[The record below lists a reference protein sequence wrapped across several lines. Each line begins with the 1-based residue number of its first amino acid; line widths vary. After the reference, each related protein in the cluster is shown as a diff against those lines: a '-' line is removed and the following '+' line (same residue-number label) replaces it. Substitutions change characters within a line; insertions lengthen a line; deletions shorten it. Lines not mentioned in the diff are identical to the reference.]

1 MKPSGVR
8 AALGTLENPDDKAP
22 TLAEINLCKLRGQSS
37 VAIALA
43 QQRLESVPDCA
54 TTHALLGELYE
65 NAGHAADARHH
76 YALAVDCA
84 PGNQDH
90 ADRLRRVMRTREDIV
105 ARDSTPKE
113 RSQARKQTSGK
124 TGPTP
129 RRKTL
134 SFVAGVATWY
144 TALPQAVKLGLLAAG
159 AIAFTLAGIAVGTSL
174 INRGPDPA
182 RAKQQPTYPKFD
194 QPRQSSSSGDDNT
207 QSQPTLAEG
216 AKPPIL
222 GASAE
227 TSGAPLPDDD
237 PIDLPGTQNL
247 TWDPER
253 KRLTF
258 DVTTEIPKLGVQ
270 QQRNQ
275 LRQLALKWLDHAFS
289 AEPDAAEAVVNL
301 IAGPPKM
308 TLVTLGATR
317 SQIDAARNAD
327 LPADSAVS
335 IEMWATPFKN

>member
-1 MKPSGVR
+1 MKQSGAVE
-8 AALGTLENPDDKAP
+8 ALGTLESPDEKAP

-43 QQRLESVPDCA
+43 QQRLESIPDCA

-65 NAGHAADARHH
+65 NAGHTADARHH

-90 ADRLRRVMRTREDIV
+90 ADRLRRVMRQ
-105 ARDSTPKE
+105 RDDATQSTSVSGPKN
-113 RSQARKQTSGK
+113 RTGKQTSSKAKGSNANVPAAIK
-124 TGPTP
+124 H
-129 RRKTL
+129 
-134 SFVAGVATWY
+134 WY
-144 TALPQAVKLGLLAAG
+144 ASLPQSVKLSLLIVG
-159 AIAFTLAGIAVGTSL
+159 AIAFTLGGIAVGTSL

-194 QPRQSSSSGDDNT
+194 QPRQSSSSGDNT
-207 QSQPTLAEG
+207 SDSTPTLAEG
-216 AKPPIL
+216 AKPPVL

-227 TSGAPLPDDD
+227 TSKVAPEDDD
-237 PIDLPGTQNL
+237 PIDLPGTQNVS
-247 TWDPER
+247 WDPER

-258 DVTTEIPKLGVQ
+258 DVQTDIPKLGVQ
-270 QQRNQ
+270 EQRIQ
-275 LRQLALKWLDHAFS
+275 LRRHALQWLDNAFT

-301 IAGPPKM
+301 VAGSPKM

-317 SQIDAARNAD
+317 SQIDNARTAD
-327 LPADSAVS
+327 VPADSAVS
-335 IEMWATPFKN
+335 IEEWAMPFRS

>member
-1 MKPSGVR
+1 
-8 AALGTLENPDDKAP
+8 LGTLDSPESEAP

-65 NAGHAADARHH
+65 NAGHITDARQH

-90 ADRLRRVMRTREDIV
+90 ADRLRRVMGMRADTASHASKPKRKPASGTRTRK
-105 ARDSTPKE
+105 P
-113 RSQARKQTSGK
+113 GK
-124 TGPTP
+124 ANSLPA
-129 RRKTL
+129 L
-134 SFVAGVATWY
+134 QTWY
-144 TALPQAVKLGLLAAG
+144 AALPQTVKLGLLVAG
-159 AIAFTLAGIAVGTSL
+159 AVAFTLGGIAVGTSL

-194 QPRQSSSSGDDNT
+194 QPRQSSSSGEDGQ
-207 QSQPTLAEG
+207 QSQSTLAEG

-227 TSGAPLPDDD
+227 ISGAGLPDDD

-258 DVTTEIPKLGVQ
+258 DVTTDIPKLGVQ
-270 QQRNQ
+270 EQRIQ
-275 LRQLALKWLDHAFS
+275 LRRLALQWLDNAFV

-301 IAGPPKM
+301 VSGSPKM

-335 IEMWATPFKN
+335 IETWAMPFRS

>member
-1 MKPSGVR
+1 MKQNGAVE
-8 AALGTLENPDDKAP
+8 ALGTLENPDDRAP

-43 QQRLESVPDCA
+43 QQRLETIPDCA

-65 NAGHAADARHH
+65 NAGHSSDARHH

-90 ADRLRRVMRTREDIV
+90 ARRLRRVMSQRSE
-105 ARDSTPKE
+105 STLPD
-113 RSQARKQTSGK
+113 RSRPQLNYPTTASKSGK
-124 TGPTP
+124 RNGTSIISLL
-129 RRKTL
+129 KN
-134 SFVAGVATWY
+134 WY
-144 TALPQAVKLGLLAAG
+144 ASLPQPIKLGLLATG
-159 AIAFTLAGIAVGTSL
+159 AVAFTLGGIAVGTSL

-194 QPRQSSSSGDDNT
+194 QSRQSSISDDNASVST
-207 QSQPTLAEG
+207 PTLAEG
-216 AKPPIL
+216 AKPPVL

-227 TSGAPLPDDD
+227 TSATPLPDDD

-247 TWDPER
+247 SWDPER

-258 DVTTEIPKLGVQ
+258 DVQTEIPKLGVQ
-270 QQRNQ
+270 EQRIH
-275 LRQLALKWLDHAFS
+275 LRRLALQWLDNAFT

-301 IAGPPKM
+301 VAGSPKM
-308 TLVTLGATR
+308 KLVTLGATR
-317 SQIDAARNAD
+317 SQIEIARSAD
-327 LPADSAVS
+327 VPTDSAVS
-335 IEMWATPFKN
+335 IEEWAMPFKS

>member
-1 MKPSGVR
+1 MKQSGAVE
-8 AALGTLENPDDKAP
+8 ALGTLESPDEKAP

-43 QQRLESVPDCA
+43 QQRLESIPDCA

-65 NAGHAADARHH
+65 NAGHVADARHH

-90 ADRLRRVMRTREDIV
+90 ADRLRRVMRQ
-105 ARDSTPKE
+105 RDESTQGSKVSKTPNH
-113 RSQARKQTSGK
+113 APKQTTAKAK
-124 TGPTP
+124 TKVGISSVV
-129 RRKTL
+129 KD
-134 SFVAGVATWY
+134 WY
-144 TALPQAVKLGLLAAG
+144 VSLPQSAKLGLLVVG
-159 AIAFTLAGIAVGTSL
+159 AIAFTLGGIAVGTSL

-194 QPRQSSSSGDDNT
+194 QSRQSSSSGDNT
-207 QSQPTLAEG
+207 SDSTPTLAEG
-216 AKPPIL
+216 AKPPVL

-227 TSGAPLPDDD
+227 TSTTAPEDDD

-247 TWDPER
+247 SWDPER

-258 DVTTEIPKLGVQ
+258 DVQTDIPKLGVQ
-270 QQRNQ
+270 EQRIQ
-275 LRQLALKWLDHAFS
+275 LRRLALQWLDNAFT

-301 IAGPPKM
+301 VAGSPKM

-317 SQIDAARNAD
+317 SQIDIARNAD
-327 LPADSAVS
+327 IPAESAVS
-335 IEMWATPFKN
+335 IEEWAMPFKS

>member
-1 MKPSGVR
+1 MKQSGVPG
-8 AALGTLENPDDKAP
+8 ALGTLESPDVEAP

-65 NAGHAADARHH
+65 NAGLITDARHH
-76 YALAVDCA
+76 FALAVDCA

-90 ADRLRRVMRTREDIV
+90 ADRLRRVMGMRMDTGSKALKSKRQPASRT
-105 ARDSTPKE
+105 TPQKHE
-113 RSQARKQTSGK
+113 
-124 TGPTP
+124 TG
-129 RRKTL
+129 TL
-134 SFVAGVATWY
+134 IAAAATWY
-144 TALPQAVKLGLLAAG
+144 AALPQSVKLGLLVAG
-159 AIAFTLAGIAVGTSL
+159 AIAFTLGGIAVGTSL
-174 INRGPDPA
+174 INRGPDAA
-182 RAKQQPTYPKFD
+182 RAKQQSTYPKFD
-194 QPRQSSSSGDDNT
+194 QPRQSSSSGEDGQ
-207 QSQPTLAEG
+207 QSQSNLAEG

-227 TSGAPLPDDD
+227 TSGAGLPDDD

-258 DVTTEIPKLGVQ
+258 DVTTDIPKLGVQ
-270 QQRNQ
+270 QQRMQ
-275 LRQLALKWLDHAFS
+275 LRQLALQWLNNALL

-301 IAGPPKM
+301 VSGSPKM

-317 SQIDAARNAD
+317 SQIETARSAE
-327 LPADSAVS
+327 LPVDSAVS
-335 IEMWATPFKN
+335 IETWATPFKN

>member
-1 MKPSGVR
+1 
-8 AALGTLENPDDKAP
+8 LGTLDSPESEAP

-65 NAGHAADARHH
+65 NAGHITDARQH

-90 ADRLRRVMRTREDIV
+90 ADRLRRVMGMRADTASHASKPKRKPASGTRTRK
-105 ARDSTPKE
+105 P
-113 RSQARKQTSGK
+113 GK
-124 TGPTP
+124 ANSLPA
-129 RRKTL
+129 L
-134 SFVAGVATWY
+134 QTWY
-144 TALPQAVKLGLLAAG
+144 AALPQTVKLGLLVAG
-159 AIAFTLAGIAVGTSL
+159 AVAFTLGGIAVGTSL

-194 QPRQSSSSGDDNT
+194 QPRQSSSSGEDGQ
-207 QSQPTLAEG
+207 QSQSTLAEG

-227 TSGAPLPDDD
+227 ISGAGLPDDD

-258 DVTTEIPKLGVQ
+258 DVTTDIPKLGVQ
-270 QQRNQ
+270 EQRIQ
-275 LRQLALKWLDHAFS
+275 LRRLALQWLDNAFV

-301 IAGPPKM
+301 VSGSPKM

-317 SQIDAARNAD
+317 SQIDAARNAE

-335 IEMWATPFKN
+335 IETWAMPFKS

>member
-1 MKPSGVR
+1 MKQSG
-8 AALGTLENPDDKAP
+8 AKGALGTLESPDAGAP

-65 NAGHAADARHH
+65 NAGHITDARHH
-76 YALAVDCA
+76 FALAVDCA

-90 ADRLRRVMRTREDIV
+90 ADRLRRVMGMRTDT
-105 ARDSTPKE
+105 A
-113 RSQARKQTSGK
+113 SQAPKAQRRSLAGRSPQSR
-124 TGPTP
+124 GP
-129 RRKTL
+129 RTL
-134 SFVAGVATWY
+134 ITAAGFWY
-144 TALPQAVKLGLLAAG
+144 AALPQSVKLGLLVAG
-159 AIAFTLAGIAVGTSL
+159 AIAFTLGGIAVGTSL

-182 RAKQQPTYPKFD
+182 RAKQQSTYPKFD
-194 QPRQSSSSGDDNT
+194 EPRQSSGRGDNNP
-207 QSQPTLAEG
+207 QSQPRLAEG

-227 TSGAPLPDDD
+227 TSGTGLPDDD

-270 QQRNQ
+270 QQRMQ
-275 LRQLALKWLDHAFS
+275 LRKFALQWLNNALL

-301 IAGPPKM
+301 VSGSPKM

-317 SQIDAARNAD
+317 SQIETARSVE
-327 LPADSAVS
+327 LPADSSVS
-335 IEMWATPFKN
+335 IEVWATPFKN

>member
-1 MKPSGVR
+1 MKQSGAVE
-8 AALGTLENPDDKAP
+8 ALGTLENPDDRAP

-43 QQRLESVPDCA
+43 QQRLESIPDCA

-65 NAGHAADARHH
+65 NAGHVADARQH

-90 ADRLRRVMRTREDIV
+90 ADRLRRVMRQ
-105 ARDSTPKE
+105 RDDAKPSTSVSAPQN
-113 RSQARKQTSGK
+113 RTQKQTSSK
-124 TGPTP
+124 AKDSNTNVPAAIK
-129 RRKTL
+129 R
-134 SFVAGVATWY
+134 WY
-144 TALPQAVKLGLLAAG
+144 TSLPQSVKLGLLVVG
-159 AIAFTLAGIAVGTSL
+159 AIAFTLGGIAVGTSL

-194 QPRQSSSSGDDNT
+194 QSRQSSSSGDNT
-207 QSQPTLAEG
+207 SDSTPTLAEG
-216 AKPPIL
+216 AKPPVL

-227 TSGAPLPDDD
+227 TSTALPEDDD

-247 TWDPER
+247 SWDPER

-258 DVTTEIPKLGVQ
+258 DVQTDIPKLGVQ
-270 QQRNQ
+270 EQRIQ
-275 LRQLALKWLDHAFS
+275 LRRLALQWLDNAFT

-301 IAGPPKM
+301 VAGSPKM

-317 SQIDAARNAD
+317 SQIDIARNAD
-327 LPADSAVS
+327 IPADSAVS
-335 IEMWATPFKN
+335 IEEWAMPFKS

>member
-1 MKPSGVR
+1 
-8 AALGTLENPDDKAP
+8 LGTLESPESEAP

-65 NAGHAADARHH
+65 NAGHITDARQH

-90 ADRLRRVMRTREDIV
+90 ADRLRRVMGMRADTASHASKPKRKPASGTRTRK
-105 ARDSTPKE
+105 P
-113 RSQARKQTSGK
+113 GK
-124 TGPTP
+124 ANSLPA
-129 RRKTL
+129 L
-134 SFVAGVATWY
+134 QTWY
-144 TALPQAVKLGLLAAG
+144 AALPQTVKLGLLVAG
-159 AIAFTLAGIAVGTSL
+159 AVAFTLGGIAVGTSL

-194 QPRQSSSSGDDNT
+194 QPRQSSSSGEDGQ
-207 QSQPTLAEG
+207 QSQSTLAEG

-227 TSGAPLPDDD
+227 ISGAGLPDDD

-258 DVTTEIPKLGVQ
+258 DVTTDIPKLGVQ
-270 QQRNQ
+270 EQRIQ
-275 LRQLALKWLDHAFS
+275 LRRLALQWLDNAFV

-301 IAGPPKM
+301 VSGSPKM

-317 SQIDAARNAD
+317 SQIDAARNAE

-335 IEMWATPFKN
+335 IETWAMPFKS

>member
-1 MKPSGVR
+1 MKQSGVLG
-8 AALGTLENPDDKAP
+8 ALGTLESPESEAP

-54 TTHALLGELYE
+54 TTHALLGDLYE
-65 NAGHAADARHH
+65 NAGHITDARQH

-84 PGNQDH
+84 PSNQDH
-90 ADRLRRVMRTREDIV
+90 ADRLRRVMGMRADSASHASKPKRKPASGTRTRK
-105 ARDSTPKE
+105 P
-113 RSQARKQTSGK
+113 GK
-124 TGPTP
+124 ANPLP
-129 RRKTL
+129 AL
-134 SFVAGVATWY
+134 QTWY
-144 TALPQAVKLGLLAAG
+144 AALPQTVKLGLLVAG
-159 AIAFTLAGIAVGTSL
+159 AVAFTLGGIAVGTSL

-194 QPRQSSSSGDDNT
+194 QSRQSSSSGDNT
-207 QSQPTLAEG
+207 SDSTPTLAEG
-216 AKPPIL
+216 AKPPVL

-227 TSGAPLPDDD
+227 TSTALPEDDD

-247 TWDPER
+247 SWDPER

-258 DVTTEIPKLGVQ
+258 DVQTDIPKLGVQ
-270 QQRNQ
+270 EQRNQ
-275 LRQLALKWLDHAFS
+275 LRRLALQWLDNAFT

-301 IAGPPKM
+301 VAGSPKM

-317 SQIDAARNAD
+317 SQIDIARNAD
-327 LPADSAVS
+327 IPADSAVS
-335 IEMWATPFKN
+335 IEEWAMPFKS

>member
-1 MKPSGVR
+1 MKQSG
-8 AALGTLENPDDKAP
+8 APGALGTLESPDAEAP

-65 NAGHAADARHH
+65 NAGHITDARHH
-76 YALAVDCA
+76 FALAVDCA

-90 ADRLRRVMRTREDIV
+90 ADRLRRVMGMRTDTV
-105 ARDSTPKE
+105 SKVPKS
-113 RSQARKQTSGK
+113 RRQPASRT
-124 TGPTP
+124 TP
-129 RRKTL
+129 RKRETGTL
-134 SFVAGVATWY
+134 ISAAATWY
-144 TALPQAVKLGLLAAG
+144 AGLPQSVKLGLLVAG
-159 AIAFTLAGIAVGTSL
+159 AVAFTLGGIAVGTSL

-182 RAKQQPTYPKFD
+182 RAKQQSTYPKFD
-194 QPRQSSSSGDDNT
+194 QPRQSSSSGEDGQ
-207 QSQPTLAEG
+207 QSQSNLAEG

-222 GASAE
+222 GASAQ
-227 TSGAPLPDDD
+227 TSGAGLPDDD

-258 DVTTEIPKLGVQ
+258 DVPTQIPKLGVQ
-270 QQRNQ
+270 QQRMQ
-275 LRQLALKWLDHAFS
+275 LRQLALQWLDHAFT

-301 IAGPPKM
+301 VSGSPKM
-308 TLVTLGATR
+308 TLVTIGATR
-317 SQIDAARNAD
+317 IQIDAARNAE
-327 LPADSAVS
+327 LPADSPVS
-335 IEMWATPFKN
+335 IETWATPFKN

>member
-1 MKPSGVR
+1 M
-8 AALGTLENPDDKAP
+8 GTLESPESEAP

-65 NAGHAADARHH
+65 NAGHITDARQH

-90 ADRLRRVMRTREDIV
+90 ADRLRRVMGMRADTASHASKPKRKPASGTRTRK
-105 ARDSTPKE
+105 P
-113 RSQARKQTSGK
+113 GK
-124 TGPTP
+124 ANPLP
-129 RRKTL
+129 AL
-134 SFVAGVATWY
+134 QTWY
-144 TALPQAVKLGLLAAG
+144 AALPQTVKLGLLVAG
-159 AIAFTLAGIAVGTSL
+159 AVAFTLGGIAVGTSL

-194 QPRQSSSSGDDNT
+194 QPRQSSSSGEDGQ
-207 QSQPTLAEG
+207 QSQSTLAEG

-227 TSGAPLPDDD
+227 TSGAGLPDDD

-258 DVTTEIPKLGVQ
+258 DVTTDIPKLGVQ
-270 QQRNQ
+270 EQRIQ
-275 LRQLALKWLDHAFS
+275 LRRLALQWLDNAFV

-301 IAGPPKM
+301 VSGSPKM

-317 SQIDAARNAD
+317 SQIDAARNAE

-335 IEMWATPFKN
+335 IETWAMPFKS

>member
-1 MKPSGVR
+1 MKLSGVG
-8 AALGTLENPDDKAP
+8 AALGTLESPDDKAP

-65 NAGHAADARHH
+65 NAGHVADARHH

-84 PGNQDH
+84 PGNPDH
-90 ADRLRRVMRTREDIV
+90 ADRLRRVMRTREDVI
-105 ARDSTPKE
+105 ARESPQKE
-113 RSQARKQTSGK
+113 RSQARKRTSGK
-124 TGPTP
+124 TSNTP

-134 SFVAGVATWY
+134 SIVASVTNWY

-270 QQRNQ
+270 QQRIQ
-275 LRQLALKWLDHAFS
+275 LRLLALQWLDRAFS

-301 IAGPPKM
+301 IAGSPKM

-327 LPADSAVS
+327 LPADSTVS
-335 IEMWATPFKN
+335 IEMWATPFKS

>member
-1 MKPSGVR
+1 MKQSG
-8 AALGTLENPDDKAP
+8 APGALGTLESPDAEAP

-65 NAGHAADARHH
+65 NAGHITDARQH

-90 ADRLRRVMRTREDIV
+90 ADRLRRVMGMRTDT
-105 ARDSTPKE
+105 A
-113 RSQARKQTSGK
+113 SQASKPKRKLASGTK
-124 TGPTP
+124 Q
-129 RRKTL
+129 RKRGAANPL
-134 SFVAGVATWY
+134 PALQTWY
-144 TALPQAVKLGLLAAG
+144 AALPQSVKLGLLVAG
-159 AIAFTLAGIAVGTSL
+159 AVAFTLGGIAVGTSL

-182 RAKQQPTYPKFD
+182 RAKQQSTYPKFD
-194 QPRQSSSSGDDNT
+194 QPRQSSSSGDDGQ
-207 QSQPTLAEG
+207 QSQSNLAEG

-222 GASAE
+222 GASAD
-227 TSGAPLPDDD
+227 TSSSALSDDD

-258 DVTTEIPKLGVQ
+258 DVPTEIPKLGVQ
-270 QQRNQ
+270 QQRMQ
-275 LRQLALKWLDHAFS
+275 LRQLALQWLDHAFT

-301 IAGPPKM
+301 VAGSPKM

-317 SQIDAARNAD
+317 IQIDTARNAE
-327 LPADSAVS
+327 LPADSVVS
-335 IEMWATPFKN
+335 IETWATPFKN

>member
-1 MKPSGVR
+1 ME
-8 AALGTLENPDDKAP
+8 ALGTLESPEDNAP

-65 NAGHAADARHH
+65 NAGHMADARHH

-90 ADRLRRVMRTREDIV
+90 ADRLRRVMRL
-105 ARDSTPKE
+105 RDDETPQGSSRQQ
-113 RSQARKQTSGK
+113 RSKLDGASKKKPVSKRKNEATS
-124 TGPTP
+124 PVE
-129 RRKTL
+129 TL
-134 SFVAGVATWY
+134 KTWY
-144 TALPQAVKLGLLAAG
+144 ASLPQAVKLGLLAAG
-159 AIAFTLAGIAVGTSL
+159 AIAFTLGGIAVGTSL

-194 QPRQSSSSGDDNT
+194 QPRQSSSSGDNGADAT
-207 QSQPTLAEG
+207 QTLAEG
-216 AKPPIL
+216 ANPPVL

-247 TWDPER
+247 SWDPER

-258 DVTTEIPKLGVQ
+258 DVPTEIPKLGVQ
-270 QQRNQ
+270 QQRMQ
-275 LRQLALKWLDHAFS
+275 LRQLALQWLDHAFT

-301 IAGPPKM
+301 VAGSPKM

-317 SQIDAARNAD
+317 NQIDAARNAE

-335 IEMWATPFKN
+335 IETWATPFKS

>member
-1 MKPSGVR
+1 M
-8 AALGTLENPDDKAP
+8 GTLESPDAEAP

-65 NAGHAADARHH
+65 NAGHITDARHH
-76 YALAVDCA
+76 FALAVDCA

-90 ADRLRRVMRTREDIV
+90 ADRLRRVMGMRADT
-105 ARDSTPKE
+105 A
-113 RSQARKQTSGK
+113 SQASKPKRKLASGTK
-124 TGPTP
+124 Q
-129 RRKTL
+129 RKRGAANPL
-134 SFVAGVATWY
+134 AALQTWY
-144 TALPQAVKLGLLAAG
+144 AALPQSVKLGLLVAG
-159 AIAFTLAGIAVGTSL
+159 AVAFTLGGIAVGTSL

-182 RAKQQPTYPKFD
+182 RAKQQSTYPKFD
-194 QPRQSSSSGDDNT
+194 QPRQSSSSGEDGQ
-207 QSQPTLAEG
+207 QSQSNLAEG

-227 TSGAPLPDDD
+227 TSGAGLPDDD
-237 PIDLPGTQNL
+237 PIDLPGTENL

-258 DVTTEIPKLGVQ
+258 DVPTEIPKLGVQ
-270 QQRNQ
+270 QQRMQ
-275 LRQLALKWLDHAFS
+275 LRQLALQWLDHAFT

-301 IAGPPKM
+301 VAGSPKM

-317 SQIDAARNAD
+317 IQIDTARNAE
-327 LPADSAVS
+327 LPADSVVS

>member
-1 MKPSGVR
+1 MKQSG
-8 AALGTLENPDDKAP
+8 APGALGTLESPESEAP

-65 NAGHAADARHH
+65 NAGHITDARQH

-90 ADRLRRVMRTREDIV
+90 ADRLRRVMGIRADT
-105 ARDSTPKE
+105 A
-113 RSQARKQTSGK
+113 SQASK
-124 TGPTP
+124 P
-129 RRKTL
+129 RRQPASGTKL
-134 SFVAGVATWY
+134 RKPVSGNPLPALQTWY
-144 TALPQAVKLGLLAAG
+144 AALPQSVKLGLLVAG
-159 AIAFTLAGIAVGTSL
+159 AVAFTLGGIAVGTSL

-182 RAKQQPTYPKFD
+182 RAKQQSTYPKFD
-194 QPRQSSSSGDDNT
+194 QPRQSSSSGDDGQ
-207 QSQPTLAEG
+207 QSQSNLAEG

-227 TSGAPLPDDD
+227 TSGAGLPDDD

-258 DVTTEIPKLGVQ
+258 DVPTEIQKLGVQ
-270 QQRNQ
+270 QQRMQ
-275 LRQLALKWLDHAFS
+275 LRQLALQWLDHAFT

-301 IAGPPKM
+301 VAGSPKM

-317 SQIDAARNAD
+317 VQIDTARNAE

-335 IEMWATPFKN
+335 METWATPFKN

>member
-1 MKPSGVR
+1 M
-8 AALGTLENPDDKAP
+8 GTLESPDAEAP

-65 NAGHAADARHH
+65 NAGHITDARHH
-76 YALAVDCA
+76 FALAVDCA

-90 ADRLRRVMRTREDIV
+90 ADRLRRVMGMRADT
-105 ARDSTPKE
+105 A
-113 RSQARKQTSGK
+113 SQASKPKRKLASGTK
-124 TGPTP
+124 Q
-129 RRKTL
+129 RKRGAANPL
-134 SFVAGVATWY
+134 AALQTWY
-144 TALPQAVKLGLLAAG
+144 AALPQSVKLGLLVAG
-159 AIAFTLAGIAVGTSL
+159 AVAFTLGGIAVGTSL

-182 RAKQQPTYPKFD
+182 RAKQQSTYPKFD
-194 QPRQSSSSGDDNT
+194 QPRQSSSSGEDGQ
-207 QSQPTLAEG
+207 QSQSNLAEG

-227 TSGAPLPDDD
+227 TSGAGLPDDD

-258 DVTTEIPKLGVQ
+258 DVPTEIPKLGVQ
-270 QQRNQ
+270 QQRMQ
-275 LRQLALKWLDHAFS
+275 LRQLALQWLDHAFT

-301 IAGPPKM
+301 VAGSPKM

-317 SQIDAARNAD
+317 IQIDTARNAE
-327 LPADSAVS
+327 LPADSVVS

>member
-1 MKPSGVR
+1 
-8 AALGTLENPDDKAP
+8 LGTLESPESEAP

-65 NAGHAADARHH
+65 NAGHITDARQH

-90 ADRLRRVMRTREDIV
+90 ADRLRRVMGMRADTASHASKPKRKPASGTRTRK
-105 ARDSTPKE
+105 P
-113 RSQARKQTSGK
+113 GK
-124 TGPTP
+124 ANSLPA
-129 RRKTL
+129 L
-134 SFVAGVATWY
+134 QTWY
-144 TALPQAVKLGLLAAG
+144 AALPQTVKLGLLVAG
-159 AIAFTLAGIAVGTSL
+159 AVAFTLGGIAVGTSL

-194 QPRQSSSSGDDNT
+194 QPRQSSSSGEDGQ
-207 QSQPTLAEG
+207 QSQSTLAEG

-227 TSGAPLPDDD
+227 ISGAGLPDDD

-258 DVTTEIPKLGVQ
+258 DVTTDIPKLGVQ
-270 QQRNQ
+270 EQRIQ
-275 LRQLALKWLDHAFS
+275 LRRLALQWLDNAFV

-301 IAGPPKM
+301 VSGSPKM
-308 TLVTLGATR
+308 TLITLGATR
-317 SQIDAARNAD
+317 SQIDAARNAE

-335 IEMWATPFKN
+335 IETWAMPFKS

>member
-1 MKPSGVR
+1 
-8 AALGTLENPDDKAP
+8 
-22 TLAEINLCKLRGQSS
+22 
-37 VAIALA
+37 
-43 QQRLESVPDCA
+43 
-54 TTHALLGELYE
+54 
-65 NAGHAADARHH
+65 
-76 YALAVDCA
+76 
-84 PGNQDH
+84 
-90 ADRLRRVMRTREDIV
+90 MRTREDTF
-105 ARDSTPKE
+105 ARESTPKE

-194 QPRQSSSSGDDNT
+194 QPRQSSSSGDDNP

-222 GASAE
+222 GAAAE

-247 TWDPER
+247 SWDPER

-301 IAGPPKM
+301 IAGSPKM

-335 IEMWATPFKN
+335 IEMWATPFKS

>member
-1 MKPSGVR
+1 MKQSG
-8 AALGTLENPDDKAP
+8 APGALGTLESPDAEAP

-65 NAGHAADARHH
+65 NAGHITDARHH
-76 YALAVDCA
+76 FALAVDCA

-90 ADRLRRVMRTREDIV
+90 ADRLRRVMGMRTDT
-105 ARDSTPKE
+105 A
-113 RSQARKQTSGK
+113 SQASKPKRKLASGTK
-124 TGPTP
+124 Q
-129 RRKTL
+129 RKRGAANPL
-134 SFVAGVATWY
+134 PALQTWY
-144 TALPQAVKLGLLAAG
+144 AALPQSVKLGLLVAG
-159 AIAFTLAGIAVGTSL
+159 AVAFTLGGIAVGTSL

-182 RAKQQPTYPKFD
+182 RAKQQSTYPKFD
-194 QPRQSSSSGDDNT
+194 QPRQSSSSGDDGQ
-207 QSQPTLAEG
+207 QSQSNLAEG

-227 TSGAPLPDDD
+227 TSGAGLPDDD

-258 DVTTEIPKLGVQ
+258 DVPTEIPKLGVQ
-270 QQRNQ
+270 QQRMQ
-275 LRQLALKWLDHAFS
+275 LRQLALQWLDHAFT

-301 IAGPPKM
+301 VAGSPKM

-317 SQIDAARNAD
+317 IQIDTARNAE

-335 IEMWATPFKN
+335 IETWATPFKN

>member
-1 MKPSGVR
+1 M
-8 AALGTLENPDDKAP
+8 GTLESPDAEAP

-65 NAGHAADARHH
+65 NAGHITDARHH
-76 YALAVDCA
+76 FALAVDCA

-90 ADRLRRVMRTREDIV
+90 ADRLRRVMGMRADT
-105 ARDSTPKE
+105 A
-113 RSQARKQTSGK
+113 SQASKPKRKLASGTK
-124 TGPTP
+124 Q
-129 RRKTL
+129 RKRGAANPL
-134 SFVAGVATWY
+134 AALQTWY
-144 TALPQAVKLGLLAAG
+144 AALPQSVKLGLLVAG
-159 AIAFTLAGIAVGTSL
+159 AVAFTLGGIAVGTSL

-182 RAKQQPTYPKFD
+182 RAKQQSTYPKFD
-194 QPRQSSSSGDDNT
+194 QPRQSSSSGEDGQ
-207 QSQPTLAEG
+207 QSQSNLAEG

-222 GASAE
+222 GASAQ
-227 TSGAPLPDDD
+227 TSGAGLPDDD
-237 PIDLPGTQNL
+237 PIDLPGTENL

-258 DVTTEIPKLGVQ
+258 DVPTEIQKLGVQ
-270 QQRNQ
+270 QQRMQ
-275 LRQLALKWLDHAFS
+275 LRQLALQWLDHAFT

-301 IAGPPKM
+301 VAGSPKM

-317 SQIDAARNAD
+317 IQIDTARNAE
-327 LPADSAVS
+327 LPADSVVS

>member
-1 MKPSGVR
+1 MKLSG
-8 AALGTLENPDDKAP
+8 APGALGTLESPESEAP

-65 NAGHAADARHH
+65 NAGHITDARQH

-90 ADRLRRVMRTREDIV
+90 ADRLRRVMGMRADTASYASKPKRKPASGTRTRK
-105 ARDSTPKE
+105 P
-113 RSQARKQTSGK
+113 
-124 TGPTP
+124 
-129 RRKTL
+129 
-134 SFVAGVATWY
+134 VAGNPLLALQAWY
-144 TALPQAVKLGLLAAG
+144 AALPQTVKLGLLVAG
-159 AIAFTLAGIAVGTSL
+159 AVAFTLGGIAVGTSL

-194 QPRQSSSSGDDNT
+194 QPRQSSSSGEDGQ
-207 QSQPTLAEG
+207 QSQSTLAEG

-227 TSGAPLPDDD
+227 TSGAGLPDDD

-258 DVTTEIPKLGVQ
+258 DVTTDIPKLGVQ
-270 QQRNQ
+270 EQRIQ
-275 LRQLALKWLDHAFS
+275 LRRLALQWLDNAFV

-301 IAGPPKM
+301 VSGSPKM

-335 IEMWATPFKN
+335 IETWAMPFKS

>member
-1 MKPSGVR
+1 MKQNG
-8 AALGTLENPDDKAP
+8 AMEALDTLESPDDKAP

-65 NAGHAADARHH
+65 TAGHMSDARHH

-90 ADRLRRVMRTREDIV
+90 ADRLRRVMRMRDDTMPQGSSLQQRSKAGGASKTTSV
-105 ARDSTPKE
+105 AKRQ
-113 RSQARKQTSGK
+113 RGATS
-124 TGPTP
+124 PIE
-129 RRKTL
+129 TL
-134 SFVAGVATWY
+134 KTWY
-144 TALPQAVKLGLLAAG
+144 ASLPNAVKLGLLAAG
-159 AIAFTLAGIAVGTSL
+159 AIAFTLGGIAVGTSL

-182 RAKQQPTYPKFD
+182 RAKQQPSYPKFD
-194 QPRQSSSSGDDNT
+194 QPRQSSSSGEDSP
-207 QSQPTLAEG
+207 QSQSTLAEG

-227 TSGAPLPDDD
+227 TSGAPLADDD

-247 TWDPER
+247 SWDPER

-258 DVTTEIPKLGVQ
+258 DVPTEIPKLGVQ
-270 QQRNQ
+270 QQRMQ
-275 LRQLALKWLDHAFS
+275 LRQLALQWLDHAFA

-301 IAGPPKM
+301 VAGSPKM

-317 SQIDAARNAD
+317 SQIDAARNAE

-335 IEMWATPFKN
+335 IETWATPFKS

>member
-1 MKPSGVR
+1 M
-8 AALGTLENPDDKAP
+8 GTLESPDAEAP

-65 NAGHAADARHH
+65 NAGHITDARHH
-76 YALAVDCA
+76 FALAVDCA

-90 ADRLRRVMRTREDIV
+90 ADRLRRVMGMRADT
-105 ARDSTPKE
+105 A
-113 RSQARKQTSGK
+113 SQASKPKRKLASGTK
-124 TGPTP
+124 Q
-129 RRKTL
+129 RKRGAANPL
-134 SFVAGVATWY
+134 AALQTWY
-144 TALPQAVKLGLLAAG
+144 AALPQSVKLGLLVAG
-159 AIAFTLAGIAVGTSL
+159 AVAFTLGGIAVGTSL

-182 RAKQQPTYPKFD
+182 RAKQQSTYPKFD
-194 QPRQSSSSGDDNT
+194 QPRQSSSSGEDGQ
-207 QSQPTLAEG
+207 QSQSNLAEG

-222 GASAE
+222 GASAQ
-227 TSGAPLPDDD
+227 TSGAGLPDDD

-258 DVTTEIPKLGVQ
+258 DVPTEIPKLGVQ
-270 QQRNQ
+270 QQRMQ
-275 LRQLALKWLDHAFS
+275 LRQLALQWLDHAFT

-301 IAGPPKM
+301 VAGSPKM

-317 SQIDAARNAD
+317 IQIDTARNAE
-327 LPADSAVS
+327 LPADSVVS

>member
-1 MKPSGVR
+1 MKQSGAVE
-8 AALGTLENPDDKAP
+8 ALGTLENPDDRAP

-43 QQRLESVPDCA
+43 QQRLESIPDCA

-65 NAGHAADARHH
+65 NAGHTADARHH

-90 ADRLRRVMRTREDIV
+90 ADRLRRVIRQ
-105 ARDSTPKE
+105 RDESIQGSKVSKTPNHAHKQSTAK
-113 RSQARKQTSGK
+113 AK
-124 TGPTP
+124 TKVGISSAV
-129 RRKTL
+129 KD
-134 SFVAGVATWY
+134 WY
-144 TALPQAVKLGLLAAG
+144 VSLPQSVKLGLLVVG
-159 AIAFTLAGIAVGTSL
+159 AIAFTLGGIAVGTSL

-194 QPRQSSSSGDDNT
+194 QSRQSSSSGDNT
-207 QSQPTLAEG
+207 SDSTPTLAEG
-216 AKPPIL
+216 AKPPVL

-227 TSGAPLPDDD
+227 TSSALPADDD
-237 PIDLPGTQNL
+237 PIDLPGTQNVS
-247 TWDPER
+247 WDPER

-258 DVTTEIPKLGVQ
+258 DVQTDIPKLGVQ
-270 QQRNQ
+270 QQRIQ
-275 LRQLALKWLDHAFS
+275 LRRLALQWLDNAFT

-301 IAGPPKM
+301 VAGSPKM

-317 SQIDAARNAD
+317 SQIDNARTAD
-327 LPADSAVS
+327 VPADSAVS
-335 IEMWATPFKN
+335 IEEWAMPFRS

>member
-1 MKPSGVR
+1 MKQSG
-8 AALGTLENPDDKAP
+8 APGALGTLESPDAEAP

-65 NAGHAADARHH
+65 NAGHITDARHH
-76 YALAVDCA
+76 FALAVDCA

-90 ADRLRRVMRTREDIV
+90 ADRLRRVMGMRADT
-105 ARDSTPKE
+105 A
-113 RSQARKQTSGK
+113 SQASKPKRKLASGTK
-124 TGPTP
+124 Q
-129 RRKTL
+129 RKRGAANPL
-134 SFVAGVATWY
+134 PALQTWY
-144 TALPQAVKLGLLAAG
+144 AALPQSVKLGLLVAG
-159 AIAFTLAGIAVGTSL
+159 AVAFTLGGIAVGTSL

-182 RAKQQPTYPKFD
+182 RAKQQSTYPKFD
-194 QPRQSSSSGDDNT
+194 QPRQSSSSGDDGQ
-207 QSQPTLAEG
+207 QSQSNLAEG

-227 TSGAPLPDDD
+227 TSGAGLPDDD

-258 DVTTEIPKLGVQ
+258 DVPTEIQKLGVQ
-270 QQRNQ
+270 QQRMQ
-275 LRQLALKWLDHAFS
+275 LRQLALQWLDHAFT

-301 IAGPPKM
+301 VAGSPKL

-317 SQIDAARNAD
+317 VQIDTARNAE

-335 IEMWATPFKN
+335 METWATPFKN

>member
-1 MKPSGVR
+1 MKR
-8 AALGTLENPDDKAP
+8 NAAAEALGTLESPDSQTP

-43 QQRLESVPDCA
+43 QQRLETIPDCA

-65 NAGHAADARHH
+65 TAGHMSDARHH

-84 PGNQDH
+84 PTNSDH
-90 ADRLRRVMRTREDIV
+90 AERLRRVMRS
-105 ARDSTPKE
+105 RDETAPRQQSTS
-113 RSQARKQTSGK
+113 RSHQHAKMK
-124 TGPTP
+124 PT
-129 RRKTL
+129 
-134 SFVAGVATWY
+134 AGGHRTTQSPIKVIIAWY

-194 QPRQSSSSGDDNT
+194 QRRQSSSSGDNNSDT
-207 QSQPTLAEG
+207 TPTLAEG

-222 GASAE
+222 GASAD
-227 TSGAPLPDDD
+227 TSAGALPDDD

-258 DVTTEIPKLGVQ
+258 DVQTDIPKLGVQ
-270 QQRNQ
+270 QQRIQ
-275 LRQLALKWLDHAFS
+275 LRQQALQWLDHAFT

-301 IAGPPKM
+301 VAGSPKM

-317 SQIDAARNAD
+317 SQIDAARSAD
-327 LPADSAVS
+327 FPADSTVS
-335 IEMWATPFKN
+335 IEEWAMPFKS

>member
-1 MKPSGVR
+1 M
-8 AALGTLENPDDKAP
+8 GTLESPDAEAP

-65 NAGHAADARHH
+65 NAGHITDARHH
-76 YALAVDCA
+76 FALAVDCA

-90 ADRLRRVMRTREDIV
+90 ADRLRRVMGMRADT
-105 ARDSTPKE
+105 A
-113 RSQARKQTSGK
+113 SQASKPKRKLASGTK
-124 TGPTP
+124 Q
-129 RRKTL
+129 RKRGAANPL
-134 SFVAGVATWY
+134 AALQTWY
-144 TALPQAVKLGLLAAG
+144 AALPQSVKLGLLVAG
-159 AIAFTLAGIAVGTSL
+159 AVAFTLGGIAVGTSL

-182 RAKQQPTYPKFD
+182 RAKQQSTYPKFD
-194 QPRQSSSSGDDNT
+194 QPRQSSSSGEDGQ
-207 QSQPTLAEG
+207 QSQSNLAEG

-227 TSGAPLPDDD
+227 TSGAGLPDDD
-237 PIDLPGTQNL
+237 PIDLPGTENL

-258 DVTTEIPKLGVQ
+258 DVPTEIQKLGVQ
-270 QQRNQ
+270 QQRMQ
-275 LRQLALKWLDHAFS
+275 LRQLALQWLDHAFT

-301 IAGPPKM
+301 VAGSPKM

-317 SQIDAARNAD
+317 IQIDTARNAE
-327 LPADSAVS
+327 LPADSVVS

>member
-1 MKPSGVR
+1 MKRNGAVE
-8 AALGTLENPDDKAP
+8 ALGTLESPDSQTP

-43 QQRLESVPDCA
+43 QQRLESIPDCA

-65 NAGHAADARHH
+65 NAGHMSDARHH

-84 PGNQDH
+84 PGNSDH
-90 ADRLRRVMRTREDIV
+90 AERLRRVMRTRDETV
-105 ARDSTPKE
+105 PSLPGRQNASRSSQRSTKK
-113 RSQARKQTSGK
+113 RAATDQRATSSPIK
-124 TGPTP
+124 AI
-129 RRKTL
+129 
-134 SFVAGVATWY
+134 SAWY

-194 QPRQSSSSGDDNT
+194 QRRQSSSSGDNSSDT
-207 QSQPTLAEG
+207 TPTLAEG

-227 TSGAPLPDDD
+227 TSAGPLPDDD

-258 DVTTEIPKLGVQ
+258 DVLTEIPKLSVQ
-270 QQRNQ
+270 QQRRQ
-275 LRQLALKWLDHAFS
+275 LRQQALNWLDHAFA

-301 IAGPPKM
+301 IAGSPKM

-317 SQIDAARNAD
+317 TQLDAARND
-327 LPADSAVS
+327 GLPDNSTVS
-335 IEMWATPFKN
+335 IESWATPFTH

>member
-1 MKPSGVR
+1 MKPSGAVE
-8 AALGTLENPDDKAP
+8 ALDTLENPDDRAP

-43 QQRLESVPDCA
+43 QQRLESQPDCA

-65 NAGHAADARHH
+65 AAGHLADARHH
-76 YALAVDCA
+76 YALALDCA

-90 ADRLRRVMRTREDIV
+90 ADRLRRVMRQRDIG
-105 ARDSTPKE
+105 TKPE
-113 RSQARKQTSGK
+113 TFTNQQAQSRKQTSPE
-124 TGPTP
+124 T
-129 RRKTL
+129 RRDVGNIF
-134 SFVAGVATWY
+134 SAINRWY
-144 TALPQAVKLGLLAAG
+144 VSLPQSVKLGLLAAG
-159 AIAFTLAGIAVGTSL
+159 AVAFTLGGIAVGTSL

-194 QPRQSSSSGDDNT
+194 QPRQPSSNGDNAAN
-207 QSQPTLAEG
+207 PVPALAEG

-227 TSGAPLPDDD
+227 TSSTPLVDDD

-247 TWDPER
+247 SWDPER

-258 DVTTEIPKLGVQ
+258 DVQTDIPKLGVHE
-270 QQRNQ
+270 QRIQ
-275 LRQLALKWLDHAFS
+275 LRRLALQWLDNAFT
-289 AEPDAAEAVVNL
+289 AEPDAAEAVVNI
-301 IAGPPKM
+301 IAGSPKM

-317 SQIDAARNAD
+317 SQMDTARNSE
-327 LPADSAVS
+327 LSPDSSVS
-335 IEMWATPFKN
+335 IEEWAMPFKS

>member
-1 MKPSGVR
+1 M
-8 AALGTLENPDDKAP
+8 GTLESPDAEAP

-65 NAGHAADARHH
+65 NAGHITDARHH
-76 YALAVDCA
+76 FALAVDCA

-90 ADRLRRVMRTREDIV
+90 ADRLRRVMGMRADT
-105 ARDSTPKE
+105 A
-113 RSQARKQTSGK
+113 SQASKPKRKLASGTK
-124 TGPTP
+124 Q
-129 RRKTL
+129 RKRGAANPL
-134 SFVAGVATWY
+134 AALQTWY
-144 TALPQAVKLGLLAAG
+144 AALPQSVKLGLLVAG
-159 AIAFTLAGIAVGTSL
+159 AVAFTLGGIAVGTSL

-182 RAKQQPTYPKFD
+182 RAKQQSTYPKFD
-194 QPRQSSSSGDDNT
+194 QPRQSSSSGEDGQ
-207 QSQPTLAEG
+207 QSQSNLAEG

-222 GASAE
+222 GASAQ
-227 TSGAPLPDDD
+227 TSGAGLPDDD
-237 PIDLPGTQNL
+237 PIDLPGTENL

-258 DVTTEIPKLGVQ
+258 DVPTEIPKLGVQ
-270 QQRNQ
+270 QQRMQ
-275 LRQLALKWLDHAFS
+275 LRQLALQWLDHAFT

-301 IAGPPKM
+301 VAGSPKM

-317 SQIDAARNAD
+317 IQIDTARNAE
-327 LPADSAVS
+327 LPADSVVS

>member
-1 MKPSGVR
+1 MKQSG
-8 AALGTLENPDDKAP
+8 APGALGTLESPESEAP

-43 QQRLESVPDCA
+43 QQRLESFPDCA

-65 NAGHAADARHH
+65 NAGHITDARQH

-90 ADRLRRVMRTREDIV
+90 ADRLRRVMGMRAD
-105 ARDSTPKE
+105 AP
-113 RSQARKQTSGK
+113 SQASKPKRKPASGTK
-124 TGPTP
+124 Q
-129 RRKTL
+129 RKPGAANPL
-134 SFVAGVATWY
+134 PALQTWY
-144 TALPQAVKLGLLAAG
+144 AALPQTVKLGLLVAG
-159 AIAFTLAGIAVGTSL
+159 AVAFTLGGIAVGTSL

-194 QPRQSSSSGDDNT
+194 QPRQSSSSGEDGQ
-207 QSQPTLAEG
+207 QSQSTLAEG

-222 GASAE
+222 GASAD
-227 TSGAPLPDDD
+227 TSSGALSDDD

-247 TWDPER
+247 SWDPER

-258 DVTTEIPKLGVQ
+258 DVQTDIPKLGVQ
-270 QQRNQ
+270 EQRIQ
-275 LRQLALKWLDHAFS
+275 LRRLALQWLDNAFT
-289 AEPDAAEAVVNL
+289 AEPEATEAVVNL
-301 IAGPPKM
+301 VSGSPKM

-317 SQIDAARNAD
+317 SQIDAARNAES
-327 LPADSAVS
+327 PTDSPVS
-335 IEMWATPFKN
+335 IETWAMPFKS